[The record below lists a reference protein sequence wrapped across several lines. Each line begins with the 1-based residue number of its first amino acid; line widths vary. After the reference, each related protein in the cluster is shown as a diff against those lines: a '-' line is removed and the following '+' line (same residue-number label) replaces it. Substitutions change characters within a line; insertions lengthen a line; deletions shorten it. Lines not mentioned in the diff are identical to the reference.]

1 MLWFYP
7 AGTSVIKTGTIVGE
21 PLKNHFGAGIPAR
34 IAEMISGV
42 FPGFDREAF
51 VGACLDGYHELELVP
66 RGRKI
71 SKTLRDYLPAE
82 YPAAIEI
89 LIASIGPRLETTEG
103 HGMAPFLYLP
113 HVCYVAEFGLEHFE
127 ESMRA
132 QYELTQRFSAEF
144 SIRPFLERHT
154 ESTLARLADWTND
167 SSPHVRRLVS
177 EGTRP
182 RLPWAPRLREFQKD
196 PRPVLALLELLK
208 DDPDLYVRRSVANNL
223 NDIGKDHPTL
233 LVETARKWL
242 GEASDERRWLVH
254 HALRSAVKRAEPG
267 ALEVMGF
274 GVAPRVSLDNTRITP
289 ERALMGGRVEIA
301 FDVTNTGSRRQRIL
315 VDFRIHFVKA
325 NGKAT
330 PKVFKLK
337 ALELGPRESVS
348 IAKSVSL
355 AEMTTRKHYPGTHAV
370 DVVLNG
376 VVVTLGTFELVRDT
390 TS

>member
-1 MLWFYP
+1 MNVLWFYP

-71 SKTLRDYLPAE
+71 STTLRDYLPVE

-144 SIRPFLERHT
+144 SIRPFLER
-154 ESTLARLADWTND
+154 LARDLDAND
-167 SSPHVRRLVS
+167 AVGRRAHGVFT
-177 EGTRP
+177 E
-182 RLPWAPRLREFQKD
+182 
-196 PRPVLALLELLK
+196 
-208 DDPDLYVRRSVANNL
+208 
-223 NDIGKDHPTL
+223 
-233 LVETARKWL
+233 AR
-242 GEASDERRWLVH
+242 GEAVTKRALARTLRAFGRAILDAKGAERRGRLG
-254 HALRSAVKRAEPG
+254 LRRARGRDDGDDDRGG
-267 ALEVMGF
+267 AASHGDH
-274 GVAPRVSLDNTRITP
+274 R
-289 ERALMGGRVEIA
+289 
-301 FDVTNTGSRRQRIL
+301 GS
-315 VDFRIHFVKA
+315 V
-325 NGKAT
+325 
-330 PKVFKLK
+330 
-337 ALELGPRESVS
+337 
-348 IAKSVSL
+348 
-355 AEMTTRKHYPGTHAV
+355 
-370 DVVLNG
+370 
-376 VVVTLGTFELVRDT
+376 
-390 TS
+390 